1 MVSFVL
7 ERIGVALTE
16 PGKNRRTPWADQHRV
31 AGTDPRLGFAVASLA
46 CAVVWVFSTR
56 TLPPEAVMPAVT
68 TALLGFAA
76 LFGAIAWRRGRMD
89 SASVTHADVAGA
101 LTLVGL
107 CAAATIDPD
116 QMVRL
121 VQASSAADQAGN
133 LSSQVSMKR

>member
-7 ERIGVALTE
+7 ERIDMALSE
-16 PGKNRRTPWADQHRV
+16 PSRDRQTALADRHRL
-31 AGTDPRLGFAVASLA
+31 ASADPRLGFAVAILA
-46 CAVVWVFSTR
+46 CAVVWVVSRR
-56 TLPPEAVMPAVT
+56 TLPPDAVMPAVT
-68 TALLGFAA
+68 TVLLGFAA
-76 LFGAIAWRRGRMD
+76 LFGVIAWRRGRTD

-116 QMVRL
+116 QMLRL
-121 VQASSAADQAGN
+121 VQAGSAADQAGN

>member
-1 MVSFVL
+1 M
-7 ERIGVALTE
+7 ALSE
-16 PGKNRRTPWADQHRV
+16 PGKNQRSAWADQDRL
-31 AGTDPRLGFAVASLA
+31 AGTDPRLGFAVAILA
-46 CAVVWVFSTR
+46 CAVVWVVSRR
-56 TLPPEAVMPAVT
+56 TLPPDAVMPAVST
-68 TALLGFAA
+68 VLLGFAA
-76 LFGAIAWRRGRMD
+76 LFGVIAWRRGRMD
-89 SASVTHADVAGA
+89 SANVTHADVAGA